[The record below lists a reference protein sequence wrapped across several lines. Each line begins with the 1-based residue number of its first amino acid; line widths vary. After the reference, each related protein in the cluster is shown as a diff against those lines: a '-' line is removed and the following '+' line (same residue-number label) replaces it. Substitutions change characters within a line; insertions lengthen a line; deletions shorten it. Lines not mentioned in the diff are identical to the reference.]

1 TMGLPAIR
9 PPSAAASRAENLRT
23 LWSGAGLDRIE
34 TREITVQRTFTDFDD
49 FWGAALLGA
58 SIKATV
64 ATMTPEQLEGLKERV
79 RAQLAADRGKPVTLA
94 ARANAIRGRVPD

>member
-1 TMGLPAIR
+1 M
-9 PPSAAASRAENLRT
+9 ENPRT
-23 LWSGAGLDRIE
+23 LWARAGLDRIE

-64 ATMTPEQLEGLKERV
+64 ATMTPDQLERLKKAV
-79 RAQLAADRGKPVTLA
+79 RTRLAADHDGPITTG
-94 ARANAIRGRVPD
+94 ARANAIKGRVPA